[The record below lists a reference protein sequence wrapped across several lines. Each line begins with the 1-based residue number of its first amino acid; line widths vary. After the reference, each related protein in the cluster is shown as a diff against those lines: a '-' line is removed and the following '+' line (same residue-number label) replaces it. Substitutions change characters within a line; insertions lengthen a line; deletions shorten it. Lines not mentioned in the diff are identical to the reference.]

1 MGIIS
6 PVGNS
11 VEKFWSSISGGK
23 SGIGFITKF
32 DTEDFKVKI
41 AAEVKDFDPLEYMD
55 KAAVRK
61 TDEFVRF
68 ALAAAAQAMADSA
81 LEEQIAPERLGV
93 YYGSGI
99 GGFHTFMQEHANLI
113 NKVSRRVSP
122 MFIPKMIPNMAAGEI
137 AIKFHAE
144 GPCISVSTACATGT
158 SCIGEGYRAIAAGY
172 ADAAIVGGAESSV
185 NELAIAGFT
194 NCMALCETNDPE
206 NASIPF
212 DKRRC
217 GFVVGEGA
225 GALVL
230 EEYEHAKKRGA
241 HIYAEVTGYGS
252 TCDAHHITA
261 PDPEANGAARAF
273 ADAAAQS
280 GYSENDAVYIN
291 AHGTSTP
298 LNDKTETLAIK
309 KAFGEKAAD
318 ISVSSTKSMTGHMLG
333 AAGAAE
339 AVAAI
344 LALNNGIIPPTIGYK
359 EKDPECDLDCTPNTA
374 KERDITL
381 AMSSSLGFGG
391 HNACIAFRKAE

>member
-1 MGIIS
+1 MGIVS

-11 VEKFWSSISGGK
+11 VEKFWDSISGGK

-81 LEEQIAPERLGV
+81 LEGQIAPERLGV

-113 NKVSRRVSP
+113 NKGSRRVSP

-158 SCIGEGYRAIAAGY
+158 SCIGEGYRAIATGY

-374 KERDITL
+374 RERNITL